1 MGCTLNT
8 IINTKET
15 PRALSHTYQPNQ
27 KSISEQVQNA
37 GQKEKGFTIDVKEI
51 GEASPILK
59 KPLKRNYLLN

>member
-15 PRALSHTYQPNQ
+15 PRALSHTYQSDTQPNQ

-37 GQKEKGFTIDVKEI
+37 GQKEKGFTIDAKE
-51 GEASPILK
+51 
-59 KPLKRNYLLN
+59 KRHQF